1 MAKYI
6 IALSDQERQDLVSNL
21 RTRKSTTTIY
31 RRSQMLLAMDK
42 NGDKAWTDRQII
54 EAYQVSKRQCIYLRQ
69 TLCEQGLERALNGKK
84 YKRTVPPKFDAT
96 VEAHLIALR
105 CSDPPEGRSS
115 WSLRL
120 LASEMIRLEYVE
132 YISHE
137 GVRDLLKKTK
147 SNLGV

>member
-6 IALSDQERQDLVSNL
+6 IALSDQERQDLTSNL
-21 RTRKSTTTIY
+21 KTRKSTTTIY

-42 NGDKAWTDRQII
+42 NGDKAWIDAQII
-54 EAYQVSKRQCIYLRQ
+54 EAYDVSKRQCIYLRQ

-84 YKRTVPPKFDAT
+84 YKRTAPSKFDGT
-96 VEAHLIALR
+96 VEANLIALR

-132 YISHE
+132 SISHE

-147 SNLGV
+147 SSLGV